1 MSKLELSK
9 TDPTRITKSIFEGSG
24 QLKFFKKSNF
34 FVDIEDHRS
43 EQHEQNNQKPLPLSK
58 MEMMIIQT
66 AFFMAH
72 ELNHSASN
80 KNYDAETDFIISL
93 KTFADLWQ
101 LNDGESL
108 GDGSFYTTVRRAIQ
122 KLDKRRFFYR
132 AMDAEKDTSV
142 TVLSGYFASIK
153 FITSKTRGSEFAFS
167 FPKDFI
173 PYLKSYGQFTWY
185 YFENTIKLRDYPNA
199 ALLYE
204 QFSKIKNQK
213 LNRKSKNEVYIEFEM
228 AKLRRVLSVG
238 EGYNTNDMMRKIIN
252 PAIDKINEVS
262 SINVT
267 NVEKVKKD
275 GKNISSLKF
284 LVEFQDVDLN
294 FKDAMRIANEGKRL
308 LSDAQILKYAIAI
321 VEDPEFAAEY
331 KQEDEDVYKFLRRIS
346 EELTDN
352 EKVMEFYPYLQK
364 TGFVSKNLERKLLKE
379 DDSAE
384 DESPA

>member
-9 TDPTRITKSIFEGSG
+9 TDPSRITKSIFEGSG

-132 AMDAEKDTSV
+132 ALDAEKDTSV

-153 FITSKTRGSEFAFS
+153 FISSKTRGSEFAFS

-228 AKLRRVLSVG
+228 GKLRRVLSVG

-321 VEDPEFAAEY
+321 VEDPEFVAEY
-331 KQEDEDVYKFLRRIS
+331 KQDDEDVYKFLRRIS
-346 EELTDN
+346 EELADN

-384 DESPA
+384 DESSA

>member
-153 FITSKTRGSEFAFS
+153 FISSKTRGSEFAFS

-267 NVEKVKKD
+267 NVEKIKKD

-331 KQEDEDVYKFLRRIS
+331 KQDDEDVYKFLRRIS

>member
-9 TDPTRITKSIFEGSG
+9 TDPSRITKSIFEGSG

-132 AMDAEKDTSV
+132 ALDAEKDTSV

-153 FITSKTRGSEFAFS
+153 FISSKTRGSEFAFS

-228 AKLRRVLSVG
+228 GKLRRVLSVG

-331 KQEDEDVYKFLRRIS
+331 KQDDEDVYKFLRRIS

>member
-9 TDPTRITKSIFEGSG
+9 TDPSRITKSIFEGSG

-43 EQHEQNNQKPLPLSK
+43 EQHEQNSQKPLPLSK

-267 NVEKVKKD
+267 NVEKIKKD

-308 LSDAQILKYAIAI
+308 LTDAQILKYAIAI

-331 KQEDEDVYKFLRRIS
+331 KQDDENVYEFLRRIS

>member
-43 EQHEQNNQKPLPLSK
+43 DHPEQNNQKPLPLSK

-93 KTFADLWQ
+93 KTFAELWQ
-101 LNDGESL
+101 LNDGDGLE
-108 GDGSFYTTVRRAIQ
+108 DGSFYTTVRRAIQ
-122 KLDKRRFFYR
+122 KLDKRRFFYK
-132 AMDAEKDTSV
+132 AMEAEKDTQV

-173 PYLKSYGQFTWY
+173 PYLKSYGKFTWY

-204 QFSKIKNQK
+204 QFSKIKNNK
-213 LNRKSKNEVYIEFEM
+213 LNRKSKNEVYVDFEIQ
-228 AKLRRVLSVG
+228 KLRRILSVG
-238 EGYNTNDMMRKIIN
+238 DGYNTNDMMRKIIN
-252 PAIDKINEVS
+252 PAIDKINQES

-267 NVEKVKKD
+267 SIEKIKKD
-275 GKNISSLKF
+275 GKNISALRF

-294 FKDAMRIANEGKRL
+294 FKDAMRIANEGKSL
-308 LSDAQILKYAIAI
+308 LTDSQILKYALAIAG
-321 VEDPEFAAEY
+321 DDLFAAEY
-331 KQEDEDVYKFLRRIS
+331 KAENEDPYEFLRRIS
-346 EELTDN
+346 EELKDN
-352 EKVMEFYPYLQK
+352 EKVMEYYPYLQK
-364 TGFVSKNLERKLLKE
+364 SGFVSKNIERKMNQDEL
-379 DDSAE
+379 SVE
-384 DESPA
+384 DEAHN

>member
-1 MSKLELSK
+1 MSKLELST

-153 FITSKTRGSEFAFS
+153 FISSKTRGSEFAFS

-267 NVEKVKKD
+267 NVEKIKKD

-331 KQEDEDVYKFLRRIS
+331 KQDDEDVYKFLRRIS

>member
-1 MSKLELSK
+1 
-9 TDPTRITKSIFEGSG
+9 
-24 QLKFFKKSNF
+24 
-34 FVDIEDHRS
+34 
-43 EQHEQNNQKPLPLSK
+43 
-58 MEMMIIQT
+58 
-66 AFFMAH
+66 
-72 ELNHSASN
+72 
-80 KNYDAETDFIISL
+80 
-93 KTFADLWQ
+93 
-101 LNDGESL
+101 
-108 GDGSFYTTVRRAIQ
+108 
-122 KLDKRRFFYR
+122 
-132 AMDAEKDTSV
+132 
-142 TVLSGYFASIK
+142 
-153 FITSKTRGSEFAFS
+153 
-167 FPKDFI
+167 
-173 PYLKSYGQFTWY
+173 
-185 YFENTIKLRDYPNA
+185 
-199 ALLYE
+199 
-204 QFSKIKNQK
+204 
-213 LNRKSKNEVYIEFEM
+213 M

-267 NVEKVKKD
+267 NVEKIKKD

-331 KQEDEDVYKFLRRIS
+331 KQDDEDVYKFLRRIS